1 MSVVVLVEPHYD
13 LAKGDVLYVQR
24 TGWNGLELV
33 CSIDPEGTDLRMVP
47 PHKVA
52 LKEEEKEL

>member
-1 MSVVVLVEPHYD
+1 MSVVVLQEPHYD
-13 LAKGDVLYVQR
+13 LQVGTVLYVQR

-33 CSIDPEGTDLRMVP
+33 CSLDPEGVDLRMVP
-47 PHKVA
+47 PDKVA